1 VTLKITIIYN
11 NQIGANLFITVLKF
25 SDFKTNRTNYL
36 RFDKA
41 MSVSVSV
48 YSSAELEIYLSDSDK
63 FDYMKL
69 QLSNE
74 RWTHLTI
81 ILHNNNVI
89 HLKNNVLFRR
99 KNGFKPTEI
108 VFKSMNE
115 TYWKIHQCE
124 CSTLVTINTDRISSI
139 NF

>member
-11 NQIGANLFITVLKF
+11 NQIGVNLFLTVFKF

-36 RFDKA
+36 RFYKA
-41 MSVSVSV
+41 MSVSLSV
-48 YSSAELEIYLSDSDK
+48 YSSAELEIYLSDSEK
-63 FDYMKL
+63 FDYIKL

-81 ILHNNNVI
+81 ILHDNNVI
-89 HLKNNVLFRR
+89 HLKNNAVFRR
-99 KNGFKPTEI
+99 KNDFKPTEI

-115 TYWKIHQCE
+115 TYWKIHRCE
-124 CSTLVTINTDRISSI
+124 FNPCYNK
-139 NF
+139 

>member
-1 VTLKITIIYN
+1 VTLKITTLYN
-11 NQIGANLFITVLKF
+11 ILKF

-36 RFDKA
+36 RFDNA
-41 MSVSVSV
+41 MSISLSV
-48 YSSAELEIYLSDSDK
+48 YSSVEVEIFVNDEEYL
-63 FDYMKL
+63 DYMKL
-69 QLSNE
+69 PLSNE

-81 ILHNNNVI
+81 ILHNNTVI
-89 HLKNNVLFRR
+89 HLKNDVVF
-99 KNGFKPTEI
+99 KKIIDFKPTEI

-124 CSTLVTINTDRISSI
+124 YSTLVTINGDQFNRV

>member
-1 VTLKITIIYN
+1 MTTIYN
-11 NQIGANLFITVLKF
+11 KLNRGKFISNGIKF

-48 YSSAELEIYLSDSDK
+48 YSEAELEIYLSDSDK

-89 HLKNNVLFRR
+89 HLKNNVVFRR

-115 TYWKIHQCE
+115 TYWKIQRCE
-124 CSTLVTINTDRISSI
+124 FNTCYNKYRS
-139 NF
+139 NQQY